1 MTAYLKDHSLYY
13 RGENIT
19 YSLQREVA
27 SASGN
32 IAEYNLL
39 SHLLS
44 NSIVFTKKGSKP
56 VYIMDQVPAS
66 CCLFLLPPQM
76 QAILSILFSTWEEW
90 SAESLYS
97 KYPSYEQELRLL
109 TPYQILK
116 LNTDVLR
123 LPISPTVAGMLSN
136 KLDYSSTQI
145 LDALFSFDLDILKP
159 TYTINRSIQSEFPA
173 ADIVQSVFDHY
184 SYNNSFTK
192 DFVDIVRNGDRL
204 KSLYYICASLN
215 YPTKVTRG
223 LVGLLELWE
232 LDNH

>member
-19 YSLQREVA
+19 YSLQKEIA

-44 NSIVFTKKGSKP
+44 NSVVFTKKDAKN
-56 VYIMDQVPAS
+56 VYILDQVPAS
-66 CCLFLLPPQM
+66 CCLFLLPPQI

-90 SAESLYS
+90 SAETLYP
-97 KYPSYEQELRLL
+97 KYSSYTQELNLL
-109 TPYQILK
+109 SPYQILK

-123 LPISPTVAGMLSN
+123 LPISPTIAGMLSN
-136 KLDYSSTQI
+136 KLDYSNTQI

-159 TYTINRSIQSEFPA
+159 TYTLSNSIQSEFRA
-173 ADIVQSVFDHY
+173 VDIVQSIFDHY
-184 SYNNSFTK
+184 NYNNTFTT
-192 DFVDIVRNGDRL
+192 DFVDIVKNGDRL

-223 LVGLLELWE
+223 LVALLELWE
-232 LDNH
+232 LDNY

>member
-27 SASGN
+27 SASGS
-32 IAEYNLL
+32 IAEYALL

-44 NSIVFTKKGSKP
+44 NSIVFTKKGSRP
-56 VYIMDQVPAS
+56 IYIKDQVPAS
-66 CCLFLLPPQM
+66 CCLFLFPPQI
-76 QAILSILFSTWEEW
+76 QAILSILFSTWEGW

-109 TPYQILK
+109 SPYQILK

-123 LPISPTVAGMLSN
+123 LPISSTVTSILSN
-136 KLDYSSTQI
+136 QLDYSSIQI

-159 TYTINRSIQSEFPA
+159 TYTINNTIQSEFLVEQV
-173 ADIVQSVFDHY
+173 VQSILDHY
-184 SYNNSFTK
+184 NYNNTFTE
-192 DFVDIVRNGDRL
+192 DFLDIVRNGDRM
-204 KSLYYICASLN
+204 KSLYYICASLG
-215 YPTKVTRG
+215 YTTKTIKG
-223 LVGLLELWE
+223 LAGLLELWE